1 MDNSDKFDFEFEFE
15 ILDRLEDIDRVELL
29 LIGEWGL
36 LDELL
41 LDFLLRK
48 IEEKAEVME
57 FFVARLASL
66 PAKKMKTLPDFCRY
80 VCCFTYRV
88 SHSEL

>member
-66 PAKKMKTLPDFCRY
+66 PAKNEEI
-80 VCCFTYRV
+80 V
-88 SHSEL
+88 

>member
-66 PAKKMKTLPDFCRY
+66 PAKKMKNSSISKKFNQKT
-80 VCCFTYRV
+80 
-88 SHSEL
+88 

>member
-1 MDNSDKFDFEFEFE
+1 M
-15 ILDRLEDIDRVELL
+15 
-29 LIGEWGL
+29 

-66 PAKKMKTLPDFCRY
+66 PAKKMKKLPDFCLFLLLTYSKILCLSLRNLNEISIKVREMEEISH
-80 VCCFTYRV
+80 VCIFRKKDTV
-88 SHSEL
+88 VL

>member
-66 PAKKMKTLPDFCRY
+66 PAKK
-80 VCCFTYRV
+80 
-88 SHSEL
+88 